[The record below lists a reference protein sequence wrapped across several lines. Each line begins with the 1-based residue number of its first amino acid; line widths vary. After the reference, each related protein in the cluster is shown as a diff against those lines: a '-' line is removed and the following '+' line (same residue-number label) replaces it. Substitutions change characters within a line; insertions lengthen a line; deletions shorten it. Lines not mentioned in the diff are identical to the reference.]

1 MLMSGWSYQE
11 NEFGSKTCK
20 GLSNPVVHM
29 FVGKTFQAEG
39 RTNAMVLRQERNKQ
53 VIIKGD

>member
-1 MLMSGWSYQE
+1 MSGWSYQE